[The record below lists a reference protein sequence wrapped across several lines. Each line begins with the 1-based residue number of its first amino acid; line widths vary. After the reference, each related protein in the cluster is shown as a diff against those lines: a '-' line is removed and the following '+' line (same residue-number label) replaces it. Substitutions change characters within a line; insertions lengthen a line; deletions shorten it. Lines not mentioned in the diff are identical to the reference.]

1 MKESHVAQI
10 LSMGA
15 GGQVGEGSWG
25 KVMLDFVLSA
35 KGVLKILENLKQ
47 VIDMVWHENF
57 KSFLGAL

>member
-47 VIDMVWHENF
+47 VIDMV
-57 KSFLGAL
+57 